1 MRETKKIPGFGG
13 FTITRDG
20 CVYSPQGEQL
30 KEFELEGFLAVNI
43 DGEDYHIKDLVY
55 HTYVERLKRDYEVIL
70 LDDDTTNN
78 SVPNLMC
85 VTPQQKV
92 RIEAIK
98 NHEKRQQLYLSKTP
112 VAGLNEKDKIE
123 RKYVRGSLED
133 RYNVAFKERL
143 QEREQKRG
151 LNAFGDKSIIGLD
164 SFKPIVEL

>member
-20 CVYSPQGEQL
+20 CVYSPQGEKL
-30 KEFELEGFLAVNI
+30 KEFKLDGFSAVNI

-55 HTYVERLKRDYEVIL
+55 HTYVERLKRDHEVIL
-70 LDDDTTNN
+70 LDDDKTNN
-78 SVPNLMC
+78 CVPNLMC

-98 NHEKRQQLYLSKTP
+98 EHEKRKQSYLSKTP
-112 VAGLNEKDKIE
+112 IAGLNEKDKIE
-123 RKYVRGSLED
+123 RKYVKGAFED

-143 QEREQKRG
+143 QEREQRSV
-151 LNAFGDKSIIGLD
+151 LNAFGEKPIIGLD
-164 SFKPIVEL
+164 SIDKPIV